1 MTIFLILHVALADI
15 CGTISDKIIDSSKNP
30 VNATDSA
37 VECDEACERA
47 WEDGRNVTVR
57 ACKGAVTEM
66 FRDHV
71 KAAPVTECTSLIADT
86 KKAYETCTME
96 VFEEKLREC
105 GEVKK
110 NVQFMVSLKFLKVLT
125 AEAIQTAKDS
135 LCAAIEIPDSTEK
148 TCTLTK
154 EGRRLEG
161 EEDDVSG
168 FRTDG
173 IQTNDDGSV
182 TDHKND
188 AVVLEVELVDEDEEE
203 DDVEEVN
210 GKTIDTPTNYILEVN
225 ATVGSK
231 EVAVGS
237 VKIGNLSSVEE
248 LEENQTPS
256 VSDFNSE
263 DSAECQKQAAKDA
276 LTAVTK
282 RCLSQQLKTS
292 VEKVFPGCVQPT
304 VITPIHFI
312 LIGISIVFVLLL
324 IAVGANSYIKFKREN
339 ALNLSAS
346 MAKLPHGPRGKRAAL
361 E

>member
-110 NVQFMVSLKFLKVLT
+110 NVQFKVPLKFREVLT
-125 AEAIQTAKDS
+125 ADAIQTAKNS
-135 LCAAIEIPDSTEK
+135 ICAAIEIPESTEK

-161 EEDDVSG
+161 KEDDVSG

-188 AVVLEVELVDEDEEE
+188 AVVLEVELVDED
-203 DDVEEVN
+203 DVEEVN

-231 EVAVGS
+231 EVVVES
-237 VKIGNLSSVEE
+237 VKNADLSSVEE

-282 RCLSQQLKTS
+282 QCLSQKLKTS

-346 MAKLPHGPRGKRAAL
+346 MAKLPHGPRGKKRAAL